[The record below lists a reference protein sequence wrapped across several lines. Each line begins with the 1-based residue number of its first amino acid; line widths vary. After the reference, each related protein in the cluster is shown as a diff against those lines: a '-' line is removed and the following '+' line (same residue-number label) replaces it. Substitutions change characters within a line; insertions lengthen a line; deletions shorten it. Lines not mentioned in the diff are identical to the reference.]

1 MRHLQ
6 EMTNEELEKRL
17 ADLLKLL
24 EFDPSD
30 DNLQHEAFTIVNML
44 EDEG

>member
-6 EMTNEELEKRL
+6 KMTNEELEKRL

-24 EFDPSD
+24 EFDSSD

-44 EDEG
+44 ESEG